1 MDESVQEAG
10 DTMEPHLGLSPVYS
24 SAMERKAQPID
35 SAGSLADSVT
45 DWCRS
50 HAVRR
55 CVLYGS
61 RARGDERPD
70 SDVDLALW
78 TGQLP
83 AAAERLAWRR
93 ELAEVTG
100 FSVQLVFL
108 TADLDPVLGLQ
119 IAREGRLLYQDGPD
133 TWTEERLRLWH
144 LYQDS
149 LPFLR
154 ASRRSLRR
162 FVEESRG
169 GA

>member
-1 MDESVQEAG
+1 
-10 DTMEPHLGLSPVYS
+10 
-24 SAMERKAQPID
+24 MERKAQPID
-35 SAGSLADSVT
+35 PAAGLASSVA
-45 DWCRS
+45 DWCRA
-50 HAVRR
+50 HPVRR

-61 RARGDERPD
+61 RARGGERAD

-78 TGQLP
+78 TAPLP
-83 AAAERLAWRR
+83 APAERLAWRR
-93 ELAEVTG
+93 ELAEATG
-100 FSVQLVFL
+100 LPVQLVFV

-119 IAREGRLLYQDGPD
+119 IAREGRVLYQDGPD
-133 TWTEERLRLWH
+133 TWSEERLRLWH

>member
-1 MDESVQEAG
+1 MDPRLDVV
-10 DTMEPHLGLSPVYS
+10 PVYS
-24 SAMERKAQPID
+24 SAMERKANPID
-35 SAGSLADSVT
+35 SAGSLAGLVT

-61 RARGDERPD
+61 RAHGRERTD

-78 TGQLP
+78 TDRLP
-83 AAAERLAWRR
+83 AATERLAWRR
-93 ELAEVTG
+93 ELAEATG
-100 FSVQLVFL
+100 LPVQLVFV
-108 TADLDPVLGLQ
+108 TPDLDPVLGLQ
-119 IAREGRLLYQDGPD
+119 IAREGRVLYQDEPD
-133 TWTEERLRLWH
+133 TWTDERLRLWH

-154 ASRRSLRR
+154 ASRRSLQR
-162 FVEESRG
+162 FVEESHG

>member
-1 MDESVQEAG
+1 MIMRGRDIPVASIPGRLV
-10 DTMEPHLGLSPVYS
+10 LVYS
-24 SAMERKAQPID
+24 SAMKRKARPI
-35 SAGSLADSVT
+35 GSTASVASSVAN
-45 DWCRS
+45 WCRS
-50 HAVRR
+50 RPVRR
-55 CVLYGS
+55 CVLFGS
-61 RARGDERPD
+61 RARSAERAD
-70 SDVDLALW
+70 SDIDLALW
-78 TGQLP
+78 TVQLP

-93 ELAEVTG
+93 ELVEVTG
-100 FSVQLVFL
+100 LAVQLVFV

-119 IAREGRLLYQDGPD
+119 IAREGRVLYQDGPD